1 MKEFFHSVKFR
12 ILICIAALLL
22 GIMTYVAVSA
32 GRQTAPE
39 QIIGTITYPFVSAA
53 NAISDGV
60 AGVIDKLVNA
70 DTYKSQNDELSAEV
84 AEMRKHTM
92 DYESL
97 KQENDLLREMLGLKE
112 RSEDFVFSEP
122 CDVTLRNANDICG
135 GFTINKG
142 SNSGI
147 ATGDPVITAKG
158 LVGRVTSIAA
168 NSAKVTT
175 ILSPQVNVGVYTMRS
190 KTTGVLENTLEYAQN
205 GQCLMSNILKD
216 ADIREG
222 DIIFTSGQSGLF
234 PDDVQVGTVK
244 EVFDDPNGFS
254 KHAVIELV
262 QDVRSVGSV
271 FVVTDFSGKG
281 IPFDTDE

>member
-12 ILICIAALLL
+12 ILICVGALLL

-32 GRQTAPE
+32 GQQTTPE

-70 DTYKSQNDELSAEV
+70 DTYKSQNDELSAEL
-84 AEMRKHTM
+84 AEMRKYTM

-97 KQENDLLREMLGLKE
+97 KQENDQLREMLGLKE

-122 CDVTLRNANDICG
+122 CDVTMRNANDIYG
-135 GFTINKG
+135 GFIINKG

-147 ATGDPVITAKG
+147 STGDPVITAVG
-158 LVGRVTSIAA
+158 LVGRVTSIGDS
-168 NSAKVTT
+168 SARVTT
-175 ILSPQVNVGVYTMRS
+175 VLSPQVNVGVYTMRT
-190 KTTGVLENTLEYAQN
+190 KTTGVLENTLDYAQN
-205 GQCLMSNILKD
+205 GLCLMSNILKD

-244 EVFDDPNGFS
+244 EVYDDSNGFS
-254 KHAVIELV
+254 KHAVIELT
-262 QDVRSVGSV
+262 QDVRAVQSV
-271 FVVTDFSGKG
+271 FVVTDFDGKG
-281 IPFDTDE
+281 IPFDYE